1 MTLDFDRSKRMFRSS
16 RYKSI
21 YGDYLRANAQTDVG
35 NLWERHKRINS
46 LSRKGVLRSMMGRID
61 GGDCLVTTKEITA
74 AEIFRS
80 FGIKYYSQFLIGDH
94 LCDFYLPQ
102 FHYVVEID
110 GMSHLG
116 RKSIL
121 KDGIL
126 IDRILGDLR
135 IPVLGIGTM
144 EYKTDIIRQCKSLLL
159 IPECSPDELDA
170 NKRAIA
176 SSVLC
181 LHKVV
186 PFEIAA

>member
-1 MTLDFDRSKRMFRSS
+1 MSIDFDRSKRMFRS
-16 RYKSI
+16 RGYKSI
-21 YGDYLRANAQTDVG
+21 YGDYFRANALIDLDS
-35 NLWERHKRINS
+35 LWEIHRRINS
-46 LSRKGVLRSMMGRID
+46 YSKRGVLRSMMGRAD
-61 GGDCLVTTKEITA
+61 GGDCLVTTKEIAA

-121 KDGIL
+121 KDGVL
-126 IDRILGDLR
+126 LDRILGDLK

-159 IPECSPDELDA
+159 TPECSSSELET
-170 NKRAIA
+170 NKRVVA

-181 LHKVV
+181 LHKTIS
-186 PFEIAA
+186 FEIAA